1 MYRPYTVALLLLAC
15 ICQLIAL
22 PVFSQC
28 IQPPPL
34 DDCNGT
40 EPSLTDNEILG
51 TGAKKWYYGASTVY
65 NQVTIRGGTLV
76 VCGDLTFTN
85 FNLDSG
91 TVVIRPGARLHIGG
105 GASVVLRGNTS
116 IYNYGTFEV
125 MSNLVLDNSW
135 ASATQPNVLIN
146 ATTSAVFTM
155 SFQYFVINNPYSFF
169 VNNGRADF
177 HGIITDPAAASGSVC
192 LGNSSQTTMRVL
204 YNRSKNPY
212 VAPAGTACV
221 QVSQFSQ
228 FYDTLTTSPNINVC
242 LGPSHTSDAGCTA
255 SGCRPNAWGAATIF
269 NSCNG
274 CVEIQVL
281 SIRRTPPPAT
291 SDKAPVELK
300 LAPNPFVQQLT
311 LTWPHGGK
319 KPIEVIITNTSG
331 GIVHRQRISSPLNS
345 CSIELPAALPWGE
358 YIAKLIF
365 NQNIIVRKIIKAPR

>member
-15 ICQLIAL
+15 ICQLISL

-28 IQPPPL
+28 LQPPPL

-40 EPSLTDNEILG
+40 EPSLADNETLG
-51 TGAKKWYYGASTVY
+51 TGAKKWYYGTAAVY

-85 FNLDSG
+85 FYLDSG
-91 TVVIRPGARLHIGG
+91 TVVIRPGARLHIGS
-105 GASVVLRGNTS
+105 GAGIVLRGNSS
-116 IYNYGTFEV
+116 IYNYGTLEV

-135 ASATQPNVLIN
+135 ASATKPNVLIN
-146 ATTSAVFTM
+146 ATTSSVFTM

-204 YNRSKNPY
+204 YNKSKKPY
-212 VAPAGTACV
+212 VAPTGTACV
-221 QVSQFSQ
+221 QVSQYSQ
-228 FYDTLTTSPNINVC
+228 FTDTLTASPNINVC
-242 LGPSHTSDAGCTA
+242 LGPSHTSDAGCG
-255 SGCRPNAWGAATIF
+255 GCRPNAWGNASIF

-281 SIRRTPPPAT
+281 SMRRTPTLPAP
-291 SDKAPVELK
+291 DKGAVELQ

-311 LTWPHGGK
+311 FTWPRPK
-319 KPIEVIITNTSG
+319 KPIEVIIINISG
-331 GIVHRQRISSPLNS
+331 GVVYRQRISSPLNY
-345 CSIELPAALPWGE
+345 CNIELPAALPCGE
-358 YIAKLIF
+358 YVAKLVF
-365 NQNIIVRKIIKAPR
+365 NQEIIVRKIMKATR